1 MKIVIVEDEF
11 YAAERLQKML
21 NNFEES
27 LQCIAL
33 LESVQQAVAW
43 FQENSDYDLVFMDIQ
58 LADGISL
65 EIFSQV
71 DIVAPIIFT
80 TAYDDYALKAF
91 EVNSVDYLLK
101 PISAEKLARSL
112 RKLKELSGFSR
123 RSQQDQ
129 IERLAGFLQKIPVQY
144 KSRFL
149 VKTGA
154 VLLPIAIENVA
165 YFTIRNQL
173 TNLVTKGGKRYVLE
187 FTLDEIEEAI
197 DPRLFYRINR
207 QMLLSFGAVIK
218 IHPYF
223 SNRLLLDVQPPV
235 DDDIIV
241 SKRKVPAFKE
251 WLQQ

>member
-1 MKIVIVEDEF
+1 
-11 YAAERLQKML
+11 ML

-123 RSQQDQ
+123 RSQQEQ
-129 IERLAGFLQKIPVQY
+129 IERLAGFLQK
-144 KSRFL
+144 SRC
-149 VKTGA
+149 
-154 VLLPIAIENVA
+154 N
-165 YFTIRNQL
+165 
-173 TNLVTKGGKRYVLE
+173 TNLD
-187 FTLDEIEEAI
+187 F
-197 DPRLFYRINR
+197 
-207 QMLLSFGAVIK
+207 
-218 IHPYF
+218 
-223 SNRLLLDVQPPV
+223 
-235 DDDIIV
+235 
-241 SKRKVPAFKE
+241 
-251 WLQQ
+251 W

>member
-1 MKIVIVEDEF
+1 M
-11 YAAERLQKML
+11 
-21 NNFEES
+21 
-27 LQCIAL
+27 
-33 LESVQQAVAW
+33 
-43 FQENSDYDLVFMDIQ
+43 
-58 LADGISL
+58 
-65 EIFSQV
+65 
-71 DIVAPIIFT
+71 
-80 TAYDDYALKAF
+80 
-91 EVNSVDYLLK
+91 
-101 PISAEKLARSL
+101 
-112 RKLKELSGFSR
+112 
-123 RSQQDQ
+123 
-129 IERLAGFLQKIPVQY
+129 
-144 KSRFL
+144 
-149 VKTGA
+149 KTGA